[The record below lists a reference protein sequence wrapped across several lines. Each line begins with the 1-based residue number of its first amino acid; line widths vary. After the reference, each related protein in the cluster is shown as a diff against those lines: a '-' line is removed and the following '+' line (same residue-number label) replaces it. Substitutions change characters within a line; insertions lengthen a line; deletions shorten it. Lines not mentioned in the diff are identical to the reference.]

1 MKTKILIVDDE
12 IKILRALKFLLL
24 DSYQVFISDNLNDAR
39 KIFAEEKISLV
50 LLDLRLSEGSGL
62 ILMDELLQTD
72 PNAVIII
79 MTAY

>member
-12 IKILRALKFLLL
+12 IKILRAIKFLLE
-24 DSYQVFISDNLNDAR
+24 DNYNVFTSDNFIDAKR
-39 KIFAEEKISLV
+39 IFIDEKINLV

-62 ILMDELLQTD
+62 ILMDELLTID